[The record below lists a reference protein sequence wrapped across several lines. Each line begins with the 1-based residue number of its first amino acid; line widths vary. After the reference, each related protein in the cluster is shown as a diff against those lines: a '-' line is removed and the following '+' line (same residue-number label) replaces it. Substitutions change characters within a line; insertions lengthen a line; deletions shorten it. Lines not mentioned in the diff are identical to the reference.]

1 MNAHREGVDQLIGA
15 VVVALVLM
23 LAVPAWRRLALVLA
37 VGGFAAAVLLDVVE
51 PDLIGAGR

>member
-23 LAVPAWRRLALVLA
+23 LAVPAWRRLALMLA
-37 VGGFAAAVLLDVVE
+37 VGGFAAAVLLDVVNS
-51 PDLIGAGR
+51 DLIGAGR